1 MRKHA
6 WLALLLSLPFA
17 IACGDDDG
25 TTTGTD
31 PDMDIPV
38 DGTDTDMVVDDDM
51 GDDMGDGVAC
61 GGGLTEPPCFLEQI
75 KAEPETGTL
84 GAVIDAILA
93 CVDGAATNL
102 AGLDLLAPTRTIF
115 APTDDAVGAAA
126 TALGVDFAAISTAL
140 EADPACGEGT
150 LTAEQIGGLNT
161 LFGIIAYHIID
172 GQFAA
177 ADLASNTD
185 GFVRTVIGQ
194 LEGGQGVKAYLN
206 EAGDGIRYVGLDG
219 APTEA
224 GVDRADIA
232 VTIGRGDANTTIHV
246 IDAVLVP
253 PTITGVAILEGLTG
267 LVGALGAADPLPGDP
282 PTPLTLALSDPS
294 ASYTVFA
301 PDNAAFDMLAEVP
314 PSDVLQGILLFHVNN
329 NTDSAVN
336 GGNAFLS
343 TQLPDSVMTLSGGTL
358 TIDDSGDPVTINGG
372 SATDGGADVI
382 AVDIQASNGVVHLIN
397 RVLLPPVPAG

>member
-25 TTTGTD
+25 TDGTE
-31 PDMDIPV
+31 PDMDIM
-38 DGTDTDMVVDDDM
+38 TDMDTPDDM
-51 GDDMGDGVAC
+51 GDMGGVAC
-61 GGGLTEPPCFLEQI
+61 GGSLTEPPCFLEQI
-75 KAEPETGTL
+75 KAEPETGVL

-115 APTDDAVGAAA
+115 APTDTAVGAAA
-126 TALGVDFAAISTAL
+126 TALGVDFAAIQTAL
-140 EADPACGEGT
+140 EGDPTCGEGT
-150 LTAEQIGGLNT
+150 LTAEQIAGLNQ
-161 LFGIIAYHIID
+161 LFGIIAYHIVD
-172 GQFAA
+172 GQFSA
-177 ADLASNTD
+177 ADLAANTD

-194 LEGGQGVKAYLN
+194 LETGPGVKAYLN
-206 EAGDGIRYVGLDG
+206 AAGDGIRFVGLDG
-219 APTEA
+219 METEA
-224 GVDRADIA
+224 GVDRADVA

-253 PTITGVAILEGLTG
+253 PSVAAVAILEGLTG
-267 LVGALGAADPLPGDP
+267 LVGALVAADPLPTDP
-282 PTPLTLALSDPS
+282 PTPLVTALSDPS

-301 PDNAAFDMLAEVP
+301 PDNAAFDMLDAVP

-343 TQLPDSVMTLSGGTL
+343 TQLPDTAATLSGGTL
-358 TIDDSGDPVTINGG
+358 TIDASGDPVTINGG
-372 SATDGGADVI
+372 SGTDGGADVI
-382 AVDIQASNGVVHLIN
+382 AVDIQGSNGVVHLIN
-397 RVLLPPVPAG
+397 RVLLPPAPADG